1 MTVKKFEILG
11 HRLILSS
18 ERGEGYLKEI
28 SEFVSDKIEN
38 SLKLHPDTL
47 KAVLIACI
55 EIAEELYSEREKLL
69 KLKEEL
75 GRKID
80 SAIKEIENE
89 S

>member
-1 MTVKKFEILG
+1 MSVKKFEILG
-11 HRLILSS
+11 QRLVLSS
-18 ERGEGYLKEI
+18 ERGEEYLNEI
-28 SEFVSDKIEN
+28 SEFVSGKIEN

-47 KAVLIACI
+47 KAVIIACI
-55 EIAEELYSEREKLL
+55 EIAEELYSEGEKLV